1 MEIFKKTSF
10 WVLSCVIAYSIG
22 ILLFWTID
30 NLFNKSADYISA
42 FGSVL
47 SAVSTFFAASV
58 AIYLFND
65 WKEQHNKTIL
75 AGEAK
80 LAFSLLHNERN
91 ILHDMKYFLSN
102 KFDQS
107 PSELVNANDSN
118 LSHLPSKLT
127 DMINTNRSKLAEFV
141 FLIEGSELYSD
152 LNKYRESVTLL
163 NKDIA
168 EWKSSFKT
176 YNDVF
181 EDYNSLVS
189 ESLSLNFII
198 LQDLKSYI
206 LYKDKTFS

>member
-1 MEIFKKTSF
+1 MDIFKKTSF
-10 WVLSCVIAYSIG
+10 WILSCVIAYSIG

-30 NLFNKSADYISA
+30 NLFNRTADDISA

-47 SAVSTFFAASV
+47 SAVGTFFAASV
-58 AIYLFND
+58 AVYLFND

-91 ILHDMKYFLSN
+91 ILYEMKYLLKD
-102 KFDQS
+102 KFDQN
-107 PSELVNANDSN
+107 PSEFVNAYDSN
-118 LSHLPSKLT
+118 LSPLPRKLI
-127 DMINTNRSKLAEFV
+127 DMINTNMLKLSEFV
-141 FLIEGSELYSD
+141 FLIEGSKLYSD

-168 EWKSSFKT
+168 DWNSTFKT

-181 EDYNSLVS
+181 ENYNSLVS
-189 ESLSLNFII
+189 ETLSLNFII

-206 LYKDKTFS
+206 LYKDKTFN